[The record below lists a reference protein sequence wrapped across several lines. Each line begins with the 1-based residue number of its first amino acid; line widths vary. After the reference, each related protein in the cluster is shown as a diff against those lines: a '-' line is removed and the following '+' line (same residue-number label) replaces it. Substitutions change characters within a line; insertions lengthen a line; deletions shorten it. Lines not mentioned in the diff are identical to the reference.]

1 MLQKGQVV
9 YSAAGHDKD
18 SFYVVV
24 EVDRDGCC
32 RIADGRRRGLGS
44 PKRKNPK
51 HLRPTRQS
59 IDPGMVPTD
68 RALRRALA
76 GLRGEEPGEQEEPV
90 AYPQA
95 GPGVPDRP

>member
-51 HLRPTRQS
+51 HLRSTRGVIQLAQIGS
-59 IDPGMVPTD
+59 D

-76 GLRGEEPGEQEEPV
+76 ALRPEEMVVE
-90 AYPQA
+90 
-95 GPGVPDRP
+95 

>member
-51 HLRPTRQS
+51 YLRATRGVIQLAQIGS
-59 IDPGMVPTD
+59 D

-76 GLRGEEPGEQEEPV
+76 ALRPEEMVVE
-90 AYPQA
+90 
-95 GPGVPDRP
+95 

>member
-1 MLQKGQVV
+1 MFQCGEVV
-9 YSAAGHDKD
+9 FSAAGHDKER
-18 SFYVVV
+18 FYAVV

-51 HLRPTRQS
+51 HLRATRGVIQLAQIGS
-59 IDPGMVPTD
+59 D

-76 GLRGEEPGEQEEPV
+76 ALRPEEMVVE
-90 AYPQA
+90 
-95 GPGVPDRP
+95 

>member
-1 MLQKGQVV
+1 MFQCGEVV
-9 YSAAGHDKD
+9 FSAAGHDKER
-18 SFYVVV
+18 FYAVV
-24 EVDRDGCC
+24 EVGEDGCPL
-32 RIADGRRRGLGS
+32 IADGKRRKLQS

-59 IDPGMVPTD
+59 IDPGRVPTD

>member
-32 RIADGRRRGLGS
+32 RIADGS

-51 HLRPTRQS
+51 HLRATRGVIQLAQIGS
-59 IDPGMVPTD
+59 D

-76 GLRGEEPGEQEEPV
+76 ALRPEEMVVE
-90 AYPQA
+90 
-95 GPGVPDRP
+95 

>member
-51 HLRPTRQS
+51 HLRATHGVIQLAQIGS
-59 IDPGMVPTD
+59 D

-76 GLRGEEPGEQEEPV
+76 ALRPEEMVVE
-90 AYPQA
+90 
-95 GPGVPDRP
+95 